1 MANPRSPGLNWV
13 FPVAGPSE
21 WSPGSWMPNTL
32 THRGRTHGAIDIYAQ
47 EGTPIVSPVSGTV
60 TGVGNGD
67 VGGHFVRITGDDGV
81 VYYFAHMASASP
93 LQKGAR
99 VNVADQ
105 VGTVGRTGSAKNTKP
120 HLHFSMRSP
129 GGGRALNPIPYLTDG
144 YRLDA
149 PPGQSYVDE
158 SGEQR
163 NASAALDFDYATAAD
178 ITRGVIGED
187 QVPAPVATATD
198 ILGGAFASASDL
210 VAGGNRADYRTLGRT
225 GVSTAQLEVTVAGE
239 DDEEEKP
246 SALGRLLGRGQ

>member
-1 MANPRSPGLNWV
+1 MRGPG
-13 FPVAGPSE
+13 G
-21 WSPGSWMPNTL
+21 
-32 THRGRTHGAIDIYAQ
+32 
-47 EGTPIVSPVSGTV
+47 GTPI
-60 TGVGNGD
+60 
-67 VGGHFVRITGDDGV
+67 
-81 VYYFAHMASASP
+81 
-93 LQKGAR
+93 
-99 VNVADQ
+99 
-105 VGTVGRTGSAKNTKP
+105 
-120 HLHFSMRSP
+120 
-129 GGGRALNPIPYLTDG
+129 NPIPYLTDG

-158 SGEQR
+158 AGEQR
-163 NASAALDFDYATAAD
+163 NALDFDYATAAD